1 MTRQST
7 RTFLGIDA
15 GGTQTLA
22 VVISEDGDVLGLG
35 KGGPANHVSLG
46 EDVARRSVALAVEE
60 AFGGLSLLPAT
71 VAFGSAGL
79 EAPGDLDTA
88 RRLLPESLRSLPIIF
103 DTDAIMS
110 LEGALG
116 GDPGIV
122 VAAGTGAIAY
132 GRDESGRRVGVGG
145 WGWRIGDEGSAY
157 WLATEALRAICK
169 AEDGRGPLTVLT
181 AMVLDELNLP
191 DSQALLEWVYVPER
205 TPDDIARLAPVVEA
219 AAVSGDSVAD
229 WLLTKAAEELADAV
243 EAVARRLGCLDR
255 LGVRVSISGGVF
267 RSQNHRGR
275 YRADIE
281 RRGISADVHEPV
293 LAPVAGAAI
302 QAWRL
307 GQVGSAS
314 SPAFWTLEVP
324 ESLVAKLK
332 AHMPGLGPEKG
343 GSMEA

>member
-122 VAAGTGAIAY
+122 VAAGQDPSPT
-132 GRDESGRRVGVGG
+132 
-145 WGWRIGDEGSAY
+145 
-157 WLATEALRAICK
+157 
-169 AEDGRGPLTVLT
+169 DGT
-181 AMVLDELNLP
+181 
-191 DSQALLEWVYVPER
+191 S
-205 TPDDIARLAPVVEA
+205 PVVGSES
-219 AAVSGDSVAD
+219 AVGAGG
-229 WLLTKAAEELADAV
+229 LGMKAVPAGSHGGPAPY
-243 EAVARRLGCLDR
+243 ARPKR
-255 LGVRVSISGGVF
+255 
-267 RSQNHRGR
+267 
-275 YRADIE
+275 
-281 RRGISADVHEPV
+281 
-293 LAPVAGAAI
+293 
-302 QAWRL
+302 
-307 GQVGSAS
+307 
-314 SPAFWTLEVP
+314 
-324 ESLVAKLK
+324 
-332 AHMPGLGPEKG
+332 PGL
-343 GSMEA
+343 

>member
-122 VAAGTGAIAY
+122 VAAGTGSIAY

-243 EAVARRLGCLDR
+243 EAVARRLGCPR
-255 LGVRVSISGGVF
+255 STGGAGLLLR
-267 RSQNHRGR
+267 RSLPFADSSRR
-275 YRADIE
+275 FRADIE

-307 GQVGSAS
+307 GAGRFS
-314 SPAFWTLEVP
+314 FID
-324 ESLVAKLK
+324 
-332 AHMPGLGPEKG
+332 GLLDT
-343 GSMEA
+343 